1 MQNAGA
7 AGVNYEGCNDANEIA
22 PQVCGGQKTFLNL
35 RVDAGGRLDWHQG
48 FTMDLGIEGK
58 VAMVAAASQGLGF
71 AIAKALGAEGARVS
85 IAARKTETI
94 RAAAA
99 RIEEQTG
106 AQVMACVADVAS
118 AEAIEAW
125 HRATVERFGGVD
137 MLVTNSGGPP
147 AGMASGFDDAAWHG
161 AFELLIM
168 SAVRTVRA
176 VLPSMEARGGGSILM
191 LTSSSVKNPIPN
203 LGLSNVLRP
212 SVAALVKT
220 LADELASKHIRVN
233 QLIPGRIATERLSYL
248 DDANAK
254 RAGITLEEQ
263 RQRSMGAIPLGRYG
277 APEEFARAAAFLL
290 SPAAGYITGATLQV
304 DGGAIRS
311 IG

>member
-1 MQNAGA
+1 M
-7 AGVNYEGCNDANEIA
+7 E
-22 PQVCGGQKTFLNL
+22 
-35 RVDAGGRLDWHQG
+35 
-48 FTMDLGIEGK
+48 LGIQGK

-71 AIAKALGAEGARVS
+71 AIATALAAEGARIS
-85 IAARKTETI
+85 IAARKPETL

-106 AQVMACVADVAS
+106 AQVMCSVADVAS

-125 HRATVERFGGVD
+125 HAATVARFGGVD
-137 MLVTNSGGPP
+137 LLVTNSGGPP
-147 AGMASGFDDAAWHG
+147 AGLASGFDDAAWRN
-161 AFELLIM
+161 AFELLIL
-168 SAVRTVRA
+168 SAVRTVRT
-176 VLPSMEARGGGSILM
+176 VLPTMEARGGGSILM
-191 LTSSSVKNPIPN
+191 LTSSSIKNPIPN

-212 SVAALVKT
+212 AVSALVKT
-220 LADELASKHIRVN
+220 LADEFAAKNIRVN
-233 QLIPGRIATERLSYL
+233 QLVPGRIATERLTYL

-263 RQRSMGAIPLGRYG
+263 RKRSVAAIPMGRYG
-277 APEEFARAAAFLL
+277 EPGEFARAAAFLL
-290 SPAAGYITGATLQV
+290 SDAAGYITGATLQV

>member
-1 MQNAGA
+1 M
-7 AGVNYEGCNDANEIA
+7 E
-22 PQVCGGQKTFLNL
+22 
-35 RVDAGGRLDWHQG
+35 
-48 FTMDLGIEGK
+48 LGIKGK

-71 AIAKALGAEGARVS
+71 AIAKALAAEGAQGS
-85 IAARKTETI
+85 MAARKAETI

-99 RIEEQTG
+99 RITEQTG
-106 AQVMACVADVAS
+106 APVMWSVADVAS

-125 HRATVERFGGVD
+125 HGATVERFGGVD

-147 AGMASGFDDAAWHG
+147 AGPASGFDDAAWRN
-161 AFELLIM
+161 AFELLLM
-168 SAVRTVRA
+168 SAVRTVRT

-203 LGLSNVLRP
+203 LGLSDVIRP
-212 SVAALVKT
+212 AVAALVKT
-220 LADELASKHIRVN
+220 LADEFAPRKIRVN
-233 QLIPGRIATERLSYL
+233 QLVPGRIATERLTYL

-254 RAGITLEEQ
+254 RAGISLEEQ
-263 RQRSMGAIPLGRYG
+263 RKRSMGAIPLGRYG
-277 APEEFARAAAFLL
+277 DPEEFARAAAFLL
-290 SPAAGYITGATLQV
+290 SDAAGYITGATLQV